1 MKVLSP
7 FILSCAALIDLTSW
21 QTQFLIVCRSPDHIS
36 WNLSWICC
44 VFRLIMKWVSI
55 AGLSGWPSW
64 RFKMVMLSL
73 GSKTLL
79 HLFQSH
85 SSPGGKWSLMAC
97 KMGGRVS
104 NHTWDWA
111 PSYQRG
117 SEEGICGF
125 WVVWHWWRAYR
136 IFMTLHLK
144 EIPNFHTIDW
154 FFWSIPPHITY
165 LKETPN
171 FHTLKWFITQL
182 YHPTSAIQENI
193 QILPLNWFIK
203 QLYHPI
209 QRKYPNFTP

>member
-1 MKVLSP
+1 M
-7 FILSCAALIDLTSW
+7 C
-21 QTQFLIVCRSPDHIS
+21 
-36 WNLSWICC
+36 
-44 VFRLIMKWVSI
+44 
-55 AGLSGWPSW
+55 SGWSW
-64 RFKMVMLSL
+64 SECPLRGYLVDLL
-73 GSKTLL
+73 EDSKWWCSVWDLRPCCISSRAIL
-79 HLFQSH
+79 HLVESDLWWPARWEGESLIILGTGHPAIREGVRKGFVDFELFDT
-85 SSPGGKWSLMAC
+85 GGGL
-97 KMGGRVS
+97 
-104 NHTWDWA
+104 T
-111 PSYQRG
+111 
-117 SEEGICGF
+117 GF
-125 WVVWHWWRAYR
+125 LWNY
-136 IFMTLHLK
+136 ITLHLK

>member
-73 GSKTLL
+73 GCKTLL

-136 IFMTLHLK
+136 IFM
-144 EIPNFHTIDW
+144 E
-154 FFWSIPPHITY
+154 
-165 LKETPN
+165 
-171 FHTLKWFITQL
+171 L
-182 YHPTSAIQENI
+182 YHPTSEGNTQFSHHWLIFLKYTTPHHLSKGNTQ
-193 QILPLNWFIK
+193 FS
-203 QLYHPI
+203 HP
-209 QRKYPNFTP
+209 